1 LVGSELEVLA
11 GHHREYQGR
20 HEDLHIETVD
30 QGQVGAVEPA
40 PDGADADDG
49 KNRENDVDDG
59 EQHQQMGSEGCL
71 NVVTGGRIQWSS
83 PSRYSQRPCSRT
95 KRLVSCSLP
104 GRPRSRKLAMNSTLP
119 SLSPWSPAWTLQMVS
134 PIQRS
139 AGGNS
144 SVSGRVLG
152 CQVCSK

>member
-1 LVGSELEVLA
+1 GFVLQSCSITLPA
-11 GHHREYQGR
+11 AHAIY
-20 HEDLHIETVD
+20 HIETVD

-83 PSRYSQRPCSRT
+83 PSRYSQRDRKS
-95 KRLVSCSLP
+95 KRLNYSQEKISYY
-104 GRPRSRKLAMNSTLP
+104 
-119 SLSPWSPAWTLQMVS
+119 
-134 PIQRS
+134 
-139 AGGNS
+139 
-144 SVSGRVLG
+144 
-152 CQVCSK
+152 